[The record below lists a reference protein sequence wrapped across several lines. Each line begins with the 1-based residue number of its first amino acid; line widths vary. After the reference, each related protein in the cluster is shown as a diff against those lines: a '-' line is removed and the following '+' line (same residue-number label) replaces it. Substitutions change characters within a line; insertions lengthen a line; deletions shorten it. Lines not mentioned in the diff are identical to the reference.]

1 MPLTLDALA
10 ENFDLLDD
18 WEARYDYIIELGR
31 ALPPLPDAAR
41 TEANRVQGCQS
52 RVWLEARLEPGP
64 RLTFLADS
72 DSQIVKGLAAILVQT
87 HSGLTPAEILALPV
101 EDTFTQLDLK
111 RFLSANRGSG
121 LAQMVARIRALASS
135 LEKSA

>member
-1 MPLTLDALA
+1 MALTLDELI

-31 ALPPLPDAAR
+31 SLPPLPEAAR
-41 TEANRVQGCQS
+41 SEANKVRGCQS
-52 RVWLEARLEPGP
+52 QVWLDASIAPGP
-64 RLTFLADS
+64 RLVFVADS
-72 DSQIVKGLAAILVQT
+72 DSQIVKGLAAILVQV

-101 EDTFTQLDLK
+101 EQAFASLDLK

-121 LAQMVARIRALASS
+121 LAQMVARIRALAQAQ
-135 LEKSA
+135 LQQ